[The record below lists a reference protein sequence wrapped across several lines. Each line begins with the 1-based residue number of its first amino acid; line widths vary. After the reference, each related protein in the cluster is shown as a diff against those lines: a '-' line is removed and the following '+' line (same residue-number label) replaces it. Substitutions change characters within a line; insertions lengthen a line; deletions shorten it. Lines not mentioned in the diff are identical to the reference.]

1 MVSKMILDDISDSCE
16 LIGNLIPYGS
26 TCTFLILTAAKSGII
41 YFILQTTSET
51 RRSEETYP
59 KLHS

>member
-1 MVSKMILDDISDSCE
+1 MIFLIHVSWLEI
-16 LIGNLIPYGS
+16 LIPYGS

-51 RRSEETYP
+51 QRSEETYP